1 MYKAYGEINYYENSY
16 AIYTVSY
23 HVHMTHTFGQSYTL
37 SWILV
42 SIPDI
47 FSSWRYSPLNFV
59 YKVYGKIEYS
69 QIYGQNFVCICSA
82 I

>member
-23 HVHMTHTFGQSYTL
+23 HVHTTHTFGQSYTL

-47 FSSWRYSPLNFV
+47 FPSLRYSTLKFV
-59 YKVYGKIEYS
+59 YKVNGKI
-69 QIYGQNFVCICSA
+69 
-82 I
+82 